1 MTAPDDDLHVP
12 SSGRCST
19 WAGWLVGLAALAVV
33 ASVSL
38 HLAEERELARV
49 VEGARPAW
57 LLVAL
62 ALQATTYVADAGV
75 WGQVLARA
83 GLPARLR
90 SLVPISVGKLFLNQA
105 LPTVGIAGTVFLV
118 QALDRRGVRRE
129 VSLAAVVVWQITYQV
144 AYAAA
149 VACAL
154 LVVGLRHRLTPAV
167 VVPGAVLILYAGVT
181 VLLLVGLAQRR
192 LRLPARLLRR
202 RSARAL
208 VSMVEGASRD
218 LVTDRRL
225 IGRALALQ
233 AAVFVLDATTLWIA
247 LLALGAPAPPTL
259 VFASFMAAS
268 VTRTLGV
275 VPGGLGTF
283 EAVSVAGLHA
293 SGVPLSA
300 ALAGT
305 LLFRGLSF
313 WLPMLPGV
321 IAARRAT
328 RRAAPS
334 GPAVRAAG
342 PRTPGAADR

>member
-1 MTAPDDDLHVP
+1 MTGPNDDLHVP

-19 WAGWLVGLAALAVV
+19 WASWLVGLAALAVV

-49 VEGARPAW
+49 VERARPAW

-129 VSLAAVVVWQITYQV
+129 VSLAAVVVWH
-144 AYAAA
+144 A

-167 VVPGAVLILYAGVT
+167 VVPGAVLILYAGLT
-181 VLLLVGLAQRR
+181 VLLLVGLARRR
-192 LRLPARLLRR
+192 LRLPARLLRL

-225 IGRALALQ
+225 IARALALQ

-247 LLALGAPAPPTL
+247 LLALGASAPPAL

-283 EAVSVAGLHA
+283 EAVAVAGLHA

-321 IAARRAT
+321 IAARRAASP
-328 RRAAPS
+328 RV
-334 GPAVRAAG
+334 AVRAAG
-342 PRTPGAADR
+342 PRTPGAAGR